1 MMDDFKK
8 SFVKVKA
15 KKKVTEKVVKEVED
29 QNKEH
34 LKGDFRIL
42 IDRLLDSK
50 VETVFF
56 VSTVDIFHKKNEVKI
71 FSIKN
76 KIVSLFILMFGPY
89 LHFWPLI
96 RLVYINQVGIH

>member
-50 VETVFF
+50 VDTDFLYPRLIYF
-56 VSTVDIFHKKNEVKI
+56 TKKRSKNIFDKE
-71 FSIKN
+71 
-76 KIVSLFILMFGPY
+76 
-89 LHFWPLI
+89 
-96 RLVYINQVGIH
+96 

>member
-1 MMDDFKK
+1 MWKNICTNIANIVLNKENGQDPRQRDDMMDDFKK

-15 KKKVTEKVVKEVED
+15 KKKVKEKVVKEVED

-34 LKGDFRIL
+34 LKGDFRTL

-56 VSTVDIFHKKNEVKI
+56 IYGGYILHKTIFRRITKL
-71 FSIKN
+71 
-76 KIVSLFILMFGPY
+76 SLSCFF
-89 LHFWPLI
+89 
-96 RLVYINQVGIH
+96 

>member
-8 SFVKVKA
+8 SFVKIKA

-50 VETVFF
+50 VDTDFC
-56 VSTVDIFHKKNEVKI
+56 
-71 FSIKN
+71 
-76 KIVSLFILMFGPY
+76 
-89 LHFWPLI
+89 
-96 RLVYINQVGIH
+96 IHG

>member
-8 SFVKVKA
+8 SFVKIKA
-15 KKKVTEKVVKEVED
+15 KKKVKETVVKEVED

-50 VETVFF
+50 VETDFF
-56 VSTVDIFHKKNEVKI
+56 CIY
-71 FSIKN
+71 
-76 KIVSLFILMFGPY
+76 G
-89 LHFWPLI
+89 W
-96 RLVYINQVGIH
+96 YISQNTK